1 VGQGK
6 YACAG
11 SFSRTRTT
19 YRAARSWLIWKGLGR
34 PSPLTRSVHE
44 TGADGCLAIGGGSTI
59 GLGKAIT
66 LDAGLPLVCVP
77 TIYAGSEMTPVR
89 GLTENGRKRTGRDPA
104 VLPRSVIYDP
114 DLTPHLPVDTSVTIG
129 FNAIAHAVEAL

>member
-1 VGQGK
+1 M
-6 YACAG
+6 
-11 SFSRTRTT
+11 
-19 YRAARSWLIWKGLGR
+19 GR